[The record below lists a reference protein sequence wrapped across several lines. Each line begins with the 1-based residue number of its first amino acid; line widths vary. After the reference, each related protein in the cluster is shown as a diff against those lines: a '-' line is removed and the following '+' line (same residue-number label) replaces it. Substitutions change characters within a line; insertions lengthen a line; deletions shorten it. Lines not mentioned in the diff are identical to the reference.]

1 MKPNRYLR
9 KRSTR
14 AALAMLA
21 ALPLAALPQI
31 SAAED
36 NAPLKRGG
44 FQLEVS
50 PVLEFSTVIVNIG
63 PDGSGAILSAPIVLN
78 MKGKIDFRRRNGYI
92 ERGGLFAGHCRRTDC
107 GPIHKLLWY
116 RSRYK
121 SDSTDGGGFPE
132 NDWRFDHPIS
142 TTPERLLLPTHQ
154 IDLIHRCGEPG
165 ADEFYTQS
173 TVTLSVNTLTE
184 EPRLGTDFIGP
195 HPFVPLDEIEFNG
208 GDQSRHASFDLKVLC
223 QPVSHSVS
231 NTDPEQPSRPKTPK
245 TTKLGFDQGPMKVND
260 IKMSLTTY
268 SNAYSEPNHGTRC
281 KRAKLRVTLDT
292 NQEGLIS
299 FKLWSQRG
307 DGAIEN
313 EDVIL
318 GAHHDDGLF
327 KAVHERWIDVDETT
341 FVQFKARDLVNET
354 FYNETGWESITLHCT
369 GAGGGGLASP
379 TVDRDDEQPV
389 ISSFAGNFHV
399 IDKVAARGRYS
410 CPRAAK
416 ALVWFDAPKA
426 DSIHYSLDCGG
437 LGNFSGVIQPEK
449 IASSQYRAAD
459 LIDFELTE
467 TIDAG
472 CTLRTVSP
480 GAPRDH
486 VMREQKFICAATAGH
501 GAGSGLADPSNPD
514 RPGIPDPAGNPS
526 GAVPIPVAPPQA
538 RVPVPVSPLVCKGG
552 KVRYGACF
560 CDDDTTRVR
569 TGANTYH
576 CRPQAKRTNPDKAT
590 PTRTNP
596 PAPTRTNPPTPTR
609 TNPPAPKL
617 VCLGGKL
624 KGGAC
629 RCGGNTSRVKIGA
642 NAYQC
647 KQQAKRTN
655 PAKTAPTRTNPAK
668 ATPTRTNPK
677 KTRLVCKGG
686 TARGGKC
693 KCGSNTT
700 RVKLAANAWQCKPK
714 AKRTN
719 PKKTGAT
726 RTNPAPKKLVCVGGK
741 VRGNKCQCGSKMVRR
756 KVKPN
761 TYQCVR
767 RTG

>member
-1 MKPNRYLR
+1 MF
-9 KRSTR
+9 
-14 AALAMLA
+14 AALSMSTF
-21 ALPLAALPQI
+21 PQL

-36 NAPLKRGG
+36 NAPLKKGG

-50 PVLEFSTVIVNIG
+50 PVLEHSTVIVNVS
-63 PDGSGAILSAPIVLN
+63 PDGSGSILTAPIVLN
-78 MKGKIDFRRRNGYI
+78 MKGKIDFKWRNGYVQKA
-92 ERGGLFAGHCRRTDC
+92 GLFAGHCRRIDC
-107 GPIHKLLWY
+107 GPVHKLLWF
-116 RSRYK
+116 RSVHE
-121 SDSTDGGGFPE
+121 SESTDGGGFPE
-132 NDWRFDHPIS
+132 NDWRFNLNIS
-142 TTPERLLLPTHQ
+142 TTPDRLLMPTQQ
-154 IDLIHRCGEPG
+154 IDLIQRCGEIG
-165 ADEFYTQS
+165 SGEFYTQA
-173 TVTLSVNTLTE
+173 TVTLSVNTRTE
-184 EPRLGTDFIGP
+184 EPHLGTEFVGH
-195 HPFVPLDEIEFNG
+195 HPLVPLDEIDFNG
-208 GDQSRHASFDLKVLC
+208 GDQSRHASFDLNVDC

-231 NTDPEQPSRPKTPK
+231 DSDPERPDRPKTPK
-245 TTKLGFDQGPMKVND
+245 TTKLGFDQGQMKVND

-268 SNAYSEPNHGTRC
+268 SNAYTEPNQGTRC

-299 FKLWSQRG
+299 FKLWKQRG
-307 DGAIEN
+307 DGPIEN

-318 GAHHDDGLF
+318 GAHHNDGLF

-379 TVDRDDEQPV
+379 TQDRDDEQPV
-389 ISSFAGNFHV
+389 ISSFEGNFHM
-399 IDKVAARGRYS
+399 IDKVAAEGRYS

-426 DSIHYSLDCGG
+426 DNIHYSLDCGD
-437 LGNFSGVIQPEK
+437 LGNFSGVVQPEK
-449 IASSQYRAAD
+449 IGSSQYRGAD
-459 LIDFELTE
+459 LVDFELSE

-486 VMREQKFICAATAGH
+486 VMRTTNFLCAVTTGH
-501 GAGSGLADPSNPD
+501 GAGSGLADPSTPD
-514 RPGIPDPAGNPS
+514 RPGIPDPANSPS
-526 GAVPIPVAPPQA
+526 GAVPIPVVPPQA
-538 RVPVPVSPLVCKGG
+538 RVPVPVAPMVCKGG
-552 KVRYGACF
+552 KIRYGACF
-560 CDDDTTRVR
+560 CDDDSIRVR
-569 TGANTYH
+569 TGANSYL
-576 CRPQAKRTNPDKAT
+576 CRSQAKRTNPDKPT

-596 PAPTRTNPPTPTR
+596 PAPTRTNPP
-609 TNPPAPKL
+609 APKL
-617 VCLGGKL
+617 VCMGGKV

-655 PAKTAPTRTNPAK
+655 PTKTTPTRTNPAK
-668 ATPTRTNPK
+668 TTPTRVNPK
-677 KTRLVCKGG
+677 KARLVCKGG

-693 KCGSNTT
+693 RCGSNAT
-700 RVKLAANAWQCKPK
+700 RVKLAANTFQCKPK

-719 PKKTGAT
+719 PKKTGAK
-726 RTNPAPKKLVCVGGK
+726 RANPTSQKLVCVGGT
-741 VRGNKCQCGSKMVRR
+741 VRGNKCKCGSKMVRR
-756 KVKPN
+756 KVKAN
-761 TYQCVR
+761 TFQCVR